1 MASMSL
7 EDAQA
12 LIAYFTANAEEFKPV
27 VSGFLDAIGTYE
39 PEINRV
45 LNNITDAMVDG
56 KARAIKRLEEMHG
69 FTREE
74 AIRIALRIE
83 SDFIDSL
90 KNSKA
95 KKK

>member
-27 VSGFLDAIGTYE
+27 VSGFLDAIGTFE

-45 LNNITDAMVDG
+45 LNNITDSMVDS
-56 KARAIKRLEEMHG
+56 KARAIKRFMEVHG
-69 FTREE
+69 FSKEE
-74 AIRIALRIE
+74 AIQITLRME
-83 SDFIDSL
+83 SDMIASL
-90 KNSKA
+90 KSRN
-95 KKK
+95 KK